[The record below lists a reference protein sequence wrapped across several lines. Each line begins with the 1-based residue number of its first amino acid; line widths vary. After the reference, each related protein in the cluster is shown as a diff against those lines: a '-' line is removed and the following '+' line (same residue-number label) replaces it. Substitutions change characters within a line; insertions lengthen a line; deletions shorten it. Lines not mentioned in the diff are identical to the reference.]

1 MSRCASAPCS
11 GGSAPVDLLA
21 RFAARGPQRREI
33 LLAVDEFSAVS
44 RRLPIWQ
51 LYERARS
58 LGLAVQVSAQ
68 SWQGLA
74 DDDDERYRIAAA
86 ADGGIWLLR
95 TPHPEP
101 VTGLAGTRKLTD
113 TSRRL
118 VGGPA
123 ALAAQAQ
130 AAAGPRQAGEPARAV
145 PGDRAAGV
153 RAGLPDGPAL
163 PGTAP

>member
-74 DDDDERYRIAAA
+74 ATEDERYRIAASA
-86 ADGGIWLLR
+86 EGGVWLLR

-101 VTGLAGTRKLTD
+101 LTGLAGTRKAVD
-113 TSRRL
+113 TVRRR
-118 VGGPA
+118 GPGRRGRRGPGRT
-123 ALAAQAQ
+123 
-130 AAAGPRQAGEPARAV
+130 AGRGWGHRPPEGR
-145 PGDRAAGV
+145 RAA
-153 RAGLPDGPAL
+153 
-163 PGTAP
+163 